1 MDRSRVSTPSSST
14 AVAAALLLAV
24 VVATTTPAANG
35 YAFGPGLVRHS
46 PNNRSS
52 MRDRSRGS
60 SAVTLYLFPTAP
72 SVSAANHRGRGGRSP
87 SSGGSGGPKTTPT
100 KTTTTTTTPVLSAAA
115 ALSDSVLSASD
126 TLASFRTA
134 HGLLS
139 PEVVMRM
146 MDFHENDPS
155 SSPALESFLNLY
167 GTRGPMACLPM
178 LSDPS
183 VLPELTRAM
192 REIV

>member
-1 MDRSRVSTPSSST
+1 MDRSRVSTPSSM
-14 AVAAALLLAV
+14 VAAALLLAV
-24 VVATTTPAANG
+24 VATTSVDA

-46 PNNRSS
+46 PNNRSAG
-52 MRDRSRGS
+52 RDRSKS

-72 SVSAANHRGRGGRSP
+72 SVSAANHRGRGGRGGEAPASSP
-87 SSGGSGGPKTTPT
+87 AGRSKSSKSPM
-100 KTTTTTTTPVLSAAA
+100 SA

-126 TLASFRTA
+126 TLPSFRMA

-146 MDFHENDPS
+146 MDIHENDPS
-155 SSPALESFLNLY
+155 SSSPALGSFLKLY
-167 GTRGPMACLPM
+167 GTRGPMACLPL
-178 LSDPS
+178 LSDLS

-192 REIV
+192 KEIV